1 MASRS
6 IVVLLACVLAGWA
19 GVEMLPAP
27 DVNVRFW
34 CPNFDSVRVHRV
46 NWQTRENVYVKT
58 IPATCADSSA
68 ITFGYLGE

>member
-1 MASRS
+1 
-6 IVVLLACVLAGWA
+6 
-19 GVEMLPAP
+19 MLPAP
-27 DVNVRFW
+27 DPNVRFW